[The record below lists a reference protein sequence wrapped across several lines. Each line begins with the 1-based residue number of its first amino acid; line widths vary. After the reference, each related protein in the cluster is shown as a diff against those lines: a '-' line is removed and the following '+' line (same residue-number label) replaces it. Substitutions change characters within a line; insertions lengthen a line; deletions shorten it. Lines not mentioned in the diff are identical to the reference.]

1 MTASSIL
8 VEILGDLMSRKRVAV
23 LISGRGS
30 NMAALIEAAKDKT
43 FPADIVLV
51 VSNRPDAGGLA
62 TAQANGIATEIV
74 DHVAFG
80 KDRAAFEGALQ
91 AVLMKHHIDLV
102 CLAGFMR
109 LLSANFVNRW
119 PEWLLNIHPA
129 LLPAFK
135 GLDTHQR
142 ALDAGAKVHGATVHF
157 VVAEMDSGPI
167 IAQGAV
173 AVRTDD
179 TEVTLSAR
187 VLAVE
192 HRIYPLAL
200 KLVADGRVR
209 VVNGR
214 CLIDGKPVPDSTSL
228 IPGA

>member
-1 MTASSIL
+1 
-8 VEILGDLMSRKRVAV
+8 MSRKRVAV

-30 NMAALIEAAKDKT
+30 NMAALIEAAKAKN
-43 FPADIVLV
+43 FPAEIVLV

-62 TAQANGIATEIV
+62 TARSAGIATETV
-74 DHVAFG
+74 DHAAFG

-91 AVLMKHHIDLV
+91 AVLVKHRIDLV

-109 LLSANFVNRW
+109 LLSAAFVNQW
-119 PEWLLNIHPA
+119 PERLLNIHPA
-129 LLPAFK
+129 LLPSFK

-173 AVRTDD
+173 AVRADD
-179 TEVTLSAR
+179 TETTLSAR

-192 HRIYPLAL
+192 HRTYPQAL
-200 KLVADGRVR
+200 KLVAEDRVR
-209 VVNGR
+209 IVNGR
-214 CLIDGKPVPDSTSL
+214 CLIDGAPVPDSATL
-228 IPGA
+228 IPSE